1 MYFEKNKWNV
11 WIKVWAFK
19 SPSALASVKWCWT
32 NVSKC
37 LLVSRE
43 ISFISLLEFGDVVT
57 GDLPLHVNT
66 KQASNYTVYRRE
78 ALEKLLIFLI
88 LIKNMWSV
96 AGKCQGCLWGG
107 RAQSRLQDT
116 FIKLWY
122 KCAVTNRVVLRSHG
136 ADDVRGWRSQILF
149 SSDPYL
155 WFTSTQHPN

>member
-1 MYFEKNKWNV
+1 MLSKYM
-11 WIKVWAFK
+11 
-19 SPSALASVKWCWT
+19 
-32 NVSKC
+32 SKC
-37 LLVSRE
+37 LLVSRK

-66 KQASNYTVYRRE
+66 KQASTYTVYRRE

-88 LIKNMWSV
+88 LIKSV
-96 AGKCQGCLWGG
+96 ICGWKMSGFACEEG

-116 FIKLWY
+116 FINLWY
-122 KCAVTNRVVLRSHG
+122 KCAVTTRVVLRSHG